1 MISLSLMM
9 RLISWIIAELT
20 HTIFLVRSSVL
31 LLERIPALTFFANQ
45 GVIAVVGVVGVSYS
59 GAAAICDGPE
69 VEF

>member
-20 HTIFLVRSSVL
+20 HTIFPVRPSAL
-31 LLERIPALTFFANQ
+31 FLERVPALTFFADQ
-45 GVIAVVGVVGVSYS
+45 RVIAVVGVVRVAHS
-59 GAAAICDGPE
+59 GAAAIGDGTE